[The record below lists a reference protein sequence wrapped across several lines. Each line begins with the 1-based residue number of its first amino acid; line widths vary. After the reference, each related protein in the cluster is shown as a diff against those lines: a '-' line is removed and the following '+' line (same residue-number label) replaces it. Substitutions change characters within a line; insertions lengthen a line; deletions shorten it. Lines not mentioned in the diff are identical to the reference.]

1 MTAAVD
7 PGLDSGLDRTTSGCE
22 LDEMSSDDRRFLFC
36 TYEHCHD
43 GLDFK
48 SGCWRKWCR
57 SRAKF
62 YSLHG
67 SHRHKCGAPSR
78 GSTYSYI
85 LSRDAEAEGG
95 FRFVS
100 KSTAEGIAVRQELGR
115 GRTDLVWVPAG
126 TQLVPSLQKPPAS
139 ASGRLRRSNIHSL
152 LSRNRCYRQLERLY
166 CQTSC
171 GCYAGWMCCKLTVSL
186 AGCRCCH
193 RQFVLS
199 RMCIAQCC

>member
-1 MTAAVD
+1 
-7 PGLDSGLDRTTSGCE
+7 
-22 LDEMSSDDRRFLFC
+22 MSSDDRRFLFC

-48 SGCWRKWCR
+48 RGCWRKWCR
-57 SRAKF
+57 SRGKF
-62 YSLHG
+62 YSSHG
-67 SHRHKCGAPSR
+67 SHRHKCGAPSGGR
-78 GSTYSYI
+78 PIPTSCLATRKQKGVSGSSAKALRKGSQYDRNSAGKEQTWY
-85 LSRDAEAEGG
+85 G
-95 FRFVS
+95 FLLAQNS
-100 KSTAEGIAVRQELGR
+100 CHLY
-115 GRTDLVWVPAG
+115 P
-126 TQLVPSLQKPPAS
+126 LQKLPAS
-139 ASGRLRRSNIHSL
+139 ASGRLRRGNTHSL
-152 LSRNRCYRQLERLY
+152 LSRNRCYRQSERLY